1 LLAGATS
8 NTATQAKDGEASGRA
23 ARKAKRRAKSKDKQ
37 KKIAEEKLRK
47 AALAS
52 DPAKREKN
60 RKRMLIRAD
69 KLEAKA
75 KKLMSEAAKARARAK
90 VLGEKTKVSG
100 GHEHLLGG
108 LVTDTAD
115 LGTARQQEQLCSEDR
130 GCRDEGRRELV
141 KSGLGLG
148 VRLGLGV

>member
-1 LLAGATS
+1 LYGILPLTTS
-8 NTATQAKDGEASGRA
+8 LVDTTSVTVPQAKDGEASGRA

-52 DPAKREKN
+52 DPVKQEKN
-60 RKRMLIRAD
+60 RKRMLVRAD

-100 GHEHLLGG
+100 RHEH
-108 LVTDTAD
+108 
-115 LGTARQQEQLCSEDR
+115 
-130 GCRDEGRRELV
+130 
-141 KSGLGLG
+141 
-148 VRLGLGV
+148 